1 MKINPLLLSKL
12 YALLKRLGIFVAL
25 KQLFKIFTTQQQPSM
40 ALSERITELILANVE
55 FANQQ
60 VEDIVESYAL
70 SCLELNDAT
79 RTVEALGLEGA
90 DAQVAEGLVTLAT
103 LQGTLFASLS
113 PEAQQQVTDTVALI
127 VTGPNEAQV
136 EALYNAC
143 VRNIATAKSMS
154 ELVDANTVT
163 PEGE

>member
-1 MKINPLLLSKL
+1 
-12 YALLKRLGIFVAL
+12 
-25 KQLFKIFTTQQQPSM
+25 M

-60 VEDIVESYAL
+60 VEETVESFAL
-70 SCLELNDAT
+70 SCLKLNDAT

-90 DAQVAEGLVTLAT
+90 EAQVAEGLVTLAT
-103 LQGTLFASLS
+103 LQGTLFASLT
-113 PEAQQQVTDTVALI
+113 PEQQQQVVDTVAMI
-127 VTGPNEAQV
+127 VTGPNEVQV

-143 VRNIATAKSMS
+143 VQNIASAKSMG

-163 PEGE
+163 E